1 MAVISRNGKTY
12 DNASVQIAF
21 LGSIDYEVTKL
32 EYNTK
37 QAHKANYSMGSNK
50 ASSYS
55 MGKISNDCKLG
66 LRLKS
71 VSEIEKAA
79 KAAGLG
85 GSLLKIKP
93 FDIIVV
99 FVDDENEIITDV
111 IKCKFQEQGRTM
123 DAEGDGEV
131 STKEF
136 EMFTLDIDYNITG

>member
-1 MAVISRNGKTY
+1 MAVISRKGKTY

-21 LGSIDYEVTKL
+21 LGSIDYEITKM
-32 EYNTK
+32 EYDSK
-37 QAHKANYSMGSNK
+37 QAHKANFAMGSNES
-50 ASSYS
+50 SSYS
-55 MGKISNDCKLG
+55 MGRITHTCKMG

-123 DAEGDGEV
+123 DAGGDGEV
-131 STKEF
+131 STREY
-136 EMFTLDIDYNITG
+136 EMFTLSIDYNI

>member
-1 MAVISRNGKTY
+1 MSVISRNGKTY

-21 LGSIDYEVTKL
+21 LGSIDYEIPKI

-37 QAHKANYSMGSNK
+37 QAHKANHATGSYN

-55 MGKISNDCKLG
+55 MGKITHTCKLG

-71 VSEIEKAA
+71 TSVIEKAA
-79 KAAGLG
+79 RAAGLG
-85 GSLLKIKP
+85 GSLLRIKP

-99 FVDDENEIITDV
+99 FVDEENEIITDV
-111 IKCKFQEQGRTM
+111 IKCKFQEQGRTI

-131 STKEF
+131 STIEF
-136 EMFTLDIDYNITG
+136 EMFTLDIDYNI

>member
-12 DNASVQIAF
+12 DNASVQIAM

-32 EYNTK
+32 EYGSK
-37 QAHKANYSMGSNK
+37 QDHKANYSLGSNE

-55 MGKISNDCKLG
+55 MGKISHSCKLG

-71 VSEIEKAA
+71 ISEIEKAA
-79 KAAGLG
+79 G

-111 IKCKFQEQGRTM
+111 VKVKFQEQGREL
-123 DAEGDGEV
+123 DGDGDGDIK
-131 STKEF
+131 KEF
-136 EMFTLDIDYNITG
+136 DMFCLHVDYNVTG